1 MNTVNSGKR
10 ISLVIPCLNEAATL
24 DELFSRLDRVVG
36 AIPHITFEMVCVN
49 DGSEDET
56 LDRLA
61 KLQAGRPQLVVVD
74 LSRNFG
80 KEAALSA
87 GISVA
92 SGDAVVPIDADL
104 QDPPEL
110 LQQMIPLWEQ
120 GFEVVLARRS
130 DRSSDSR
137 LKRWTSRAFYK
148 VHNAVSDVHLPE
160 NVGDFR
166 LMDRIVV
173 DALKTLPEN
182 RRFMKGLFAW
192 IGFRTAVVPYTRA
205 SRVGGNSSFNGWQL
219 WNLALEGITSFSLL
233 PLRIWSYVGTLVAV
247 GALGYAC
254 WRIIRTFVYGADIPG
269 YESLMVAILFLGG
282 LQMVGIGIIG
292 EYLGRTY
299 LESKRRPPFVIRKV
313 IRQPPRE

>member
-1 MNTVNSGKR
+1 MKTGDSMKR
-10 ISLVIPCLNEAATL
+10 ISLVIPCFNEAATL
-24 DELFSRLDRVVG
+24 EPLFSRLDAVMG
-36 AIPHITFEMVCVN
+36 AIPRVTFELVCVN
-49 DGSEDET
+49 DGSDDGT
-56 LDRLA
+56 LERLTE
-61 KLQAGRPQLVVVD
+61 LQARRPELIVVD

-110 LQQMIPLWEQ
+110 LEQMIPLWEQ

-137 LKRWTSRAFYK
+137 LKRWSSRAFYK
-148 VHNAVSDVHLPE
+148 VHNAVSDVKLPE
-160 NVGDFR
+160 DVGDFR

-173 DALKTLPEN
+173 EALKTLPEN

-192 IGFRTAVVPYTRA
+192 IGFRAAVVDYTRG
-205 SRVGGNSSFNGWQL
+205 SRSGGDSSFKGWQL
-219 WNLALEGITSFSLL
+219 WNLAVEGITSFSLL
-233 PLRIWSYVGTLVAV
+233 PLRIWSYVGTLVA
-247 GALGYAC
+247 AASLGYGF
-254 WRIIRTFVYGADIPG
+254 WRIIRTLVYGADVPG

-299 LESKRRPPFVIRKV
+299 LESKRRPAFVIRKV
-313 IRQPPRE
+313 TRRSS